1 MNREIFESLERSPL
15 DTEEI
20 SKIHEKVVACIDLGG
35 SIINEVS
42 EMCEDQQ
49 CHTAFYVIFKYQG
62 ESTSMVLEISKLGP
76 FAKIYWFKKRFRS
89 KEYFDAAPSQFW
101 DEQARKIGVCLA
113 KKGIRVLKKSELIED
128 VSDIISYQTPVGP
141 AETVDDVL
149 FFFDGRHV

>member
-1 MNREIFESLERSPL
+1 MSRRGKYGHGIGKRAITGGTMNREIFESLERSPL

-62 ESTSMVLEISKLGP
+62 ES
-76 FAKIYWFKKRFRS
+76 
-89 KEYFDAAPSQFW
+89 
-101 DEQARKIGVCLA
+101 
-113 KKGIRVLKKSELIED
+113 
-128 VSDIISYQTPVGP
+128 
-141 AETVDDVL
+141 
-149 FFFDGRHV
+149 